1 MADGMKGE
9 KAPKNRDCEKHAAKV
24 KPASVPDRL
33 VGVLAALNGLWSQ
46 AEVKSEK

>member
-1 MADGMKGE
+1 MMCERKVKSE
-9 KAPKNRDCEKHAAKV
+9 KAEV
-24 KPASVPDRL
+24 KPASVPDRF

>member
-1 MADGMKGE
+1 MAGGVKGE
-9 KAPKNRDCEKHAAKV
+9 KAKV

-46 AEVKSEK
+46 AEVENEKYEQSEIKY